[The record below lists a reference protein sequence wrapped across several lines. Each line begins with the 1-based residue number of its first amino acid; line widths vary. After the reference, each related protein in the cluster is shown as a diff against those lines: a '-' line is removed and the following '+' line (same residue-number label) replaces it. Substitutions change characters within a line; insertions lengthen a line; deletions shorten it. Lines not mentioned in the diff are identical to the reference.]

1 MSATRLGNLLA
12 ALSFVAYG
20 LLPLY
25 YAPLEGAQME
35 EMLALRIITSA
46 PAMLLL
52 ILVLRRPVLSLSAM
66 WADKRSL
73 LLCLLASTVMC
84 TSWYSFTWAL
94 TNGQVLAASL
104 GFFINPLMAVALGV
118 LFLGD
123 KLSPAQRAA
132 VILAT
137 AGIGYQVW
145 QYGEL
150 PWLSLVMG
158 GAFALYGLIKKFIR
172 FDALNSVMVEA
183 VLLIPPALAYLVWR
197 GQTQGL
203 TFITSDTATLLLY
216 LGAGPVTLI
225 PLVLFTLAINRTS
238 LTMVGL
244 MQYIEPSLQFLLAT
258 LVFAE
263 AFDEVKAVSFGLI
276 WLGLLLCSVEAMA
289 GIRRRT
295 TRQPSHTSDST

>member
-35 EMLALRIITSA
+35 EMLALRIVTSA

-52 ILVLRRPVLSLSAM
+52 ILVLRRPTLSFGAM

-73 LLCLLASTVMC
+73 LLCLLASIVMC

-123 KLSPAQRAA
+123 RLSPAQRAA
-132 VILAT
+132 VVLAT

-183 VLLIPPALAYLVWR
+183 MLLIPPALAFLIWR
-197 GQTQGL
+197 QETQGL
-203 TFITSDTATLLLY
+203 TFAAADTPTLLLY

-225 PLVLFTLAINRTS
+225 PLVLFALAINRTS

-276 WLGLLLCSVEAMA
+276 WLGLLLCSLEAML
-289 GIRRRT
+289 GIRRRAAK
-295 TRQPSHTSDST
+295 PHY

>member
-25 YAPLEGAQME
+25 YALLPGAQMDE
-35 EMLALRIITSA
+35 LLALRIVTSA

-52 ILVLRRPVLSLSAM
+52 ILLLGRQPLSLTAIWS
-66 WADKRSL
+66 DRRSL
-73 LLCLLASTVMC
+73 LLCLVASLLMC
-84 TSWYSFTWAL
+84 VSWYSFTWAL
-94 TNGQVLAASL
+94 THGQVLAASL

-123 KLSPAQRAA
+123 RLSPAQRWAVLLAA
-132 VILAT
+132 

-158 GAFALYGLIKKFIR
+158 GFFALYGLVKKYIR

-183 VLLIPPALAYLVWR
+183 LLLVPLALAYLLWR
-197 GQTQGL
+197 HESQGL
-203 TFITSDTATLLLY
+203 TAASSGFTTLLLY
-216 LGAGPVTLI
+216 LGSGPVTLI

-276 WLGLLLCSVEAMA
+276 WLGLGLCSVEALLNS
-289 GIRRRT
+289 RRRAL
-295 TRQPSHTSDST
+295 

>member
-66 WADKRSL
+66 WSDKRSL

-118 LFLGD
+118 MFLGD
-123 KLSPAQRAA
+123 RLSPAQRAA
-132 VILAT
+132 VLLAC

-172 FDALNSVMVEA
+172 FDALSSVMVEA
-183 VLLIPPALAYLVWR
+183 TLLIPPALAFLIWR
-197 GQTQGL
+197 GETQGL
-203 TFITSDTATLLLY
+203 TFISSDTSTLLLY

-258 LVFAE
+258 LLFAE

-276 WLGLLLCSVEAMA
+276 WLGLLLCSLEAVM
-289 GIRRRT
+289 GMRRRT
-295 TRQPSHTSDST
+295 A